1 MTRRNM
7 PPRVEPMHD
16 CADTHT
22 KMLSYDEA
30 LDKILNT
37 AQVLPTESVPLEELC
52 DRYIAEPV
60 NAMFDLPRFD
70 NSAVDGFGVLINDLQ
85 NASESK
91 PIKLALKTTIHAGET
106 GKVDALKPGETMKI
120 LTGATVPPSVE
131 AVVMREFC
139 DERDGF
145 VSIRTTAS
153 RSENIR
159 RKGDEIKRG
168 QEVLPAGLQ
177 VNPPV
182 VGIIASFGHATFPAF
197 QQPRVAIVVTGDEL
211 IKPGGSLDDGQ
222 IFESNSYCL
231 SAAIKSLGLP
241 NCKTIH
247 ARDDREATR
256 DAFARALDDADVII
270 SAGGV
275 SVGEHDYVKVVLEE
289 DLQAQTVFWR
299 IAIKPG
305 KPVYF
310 GFIDRPIDGSVK
322 PISSSS
328 TPIAGS
334 STPIHGSSPPPAGS
348 SNSRRKLI
356 FGLPG
361 NPVSALVTFNLFVKP
376 ALRKMQGA
384 AHPIREPWAAN
395 LDADLKKKPGR
406 MDFVRGILSCSPAGV
421 LNVLPTRGQDSHML
435 SGLAR
440 ADSLIRFPADSQLI
454 TKGQCI
460 RLERL
465 DWHS

>member
-1 MTRRNM
+1 M

-37 AQVLPTESVPLEELC
+37 ARVLPAESVPLEELC

-60 NAMFDLPRFD
+60 KAMFDLPRFD
-70 NSAVDGFGVLINDLQ
+70 NSAVDGFGVLINDLR
-85 NASESK
+85 NAAESK

-106 GKVDALKPGETMKI
+106 GEVDALKPGEAMKI

-139 DERDGF
+139 DEQDGF
-145 VSIRTTAS
+145 VSIKTSAS
-153 RSENIR
+153 SSENIR
-159 RKGDEIKRG
+159 RKGDEIKQG
-168 QEVLPAGLQ
+168 QEVLPAGLK

-197 QQPRVAIVVTGDEL
+197 RQPRVAVVVTGDEL
-211 IKPGGSLDDGQ
+211 IKPGSSLNDGQ

-231 SAAIKSLGLP
+231 SAAVKSLGLP
-241 NCKTIH
+241 GCETIH

-256 DAFARALDDADVII
+256 NAFARALDEADVVI

-289 DLQAQTVFWR
+289 DLKAQTVFWR

-310 GFIDRPIDGSVK
+310 GFIDRPTDGGVESIDGSAK
-322 PISSSS
+322 PID
-328 TPIAGS
+328 G
-334 STPIHGSSPPPAGS
+334 GVK
-348 SNSRRKLI
+348 SRRKLI

-384 AHPIREPWAAN
+384 REPICEPWAAT
-395 LDADLKKKPGR
+395 LEADLKKKPGR

-435 SGLAR
+435 SGLAG
-440 ADSLIRFPADSQLI
+440 ADCLIRFPADSQLI